1 MYLVRSLRTFIG
13 TNAERIAA
21 GLAAFLAGD
30 EYIEVDDSGVPT
42 GFEYIHTGMAWLEN
56 SGGGA
61 SDVDDL
67 TTATGSSGEMVRVAA
82 AGGLEYRTISETRTD
97 LGLVAGGA
105 GDIWV
110 EKAGDSMTGSLS
122 IVKST
127 ATATDDFLILDQDST
142 GGAYLRFNAGALSAR
157 VGLNQASSEFVV
169 GVSATPTVFQGPS
182 ATVSINTHVAFDPG
196 GYESVIFQ
204 GSGSDPAAIFNNP
217 NWADYHFQVKTENN
231 DYMVYVNSGTDS
243 FNIGTSS
250 EGTIAQF
257 SNAGIVF
264 NDEEADRNFRIA
276 GNGVTN
282 GYFYDA
288 GLNRHGFGTGT
299 PSVKVHVVE
308 TSGTVAIFEEN
319 ASGEVGINSFYNPNT
334 TDNNGALIRFD
345 TDTTGTGATAR
356 SQIAQIGVVFTVH
369 DHSTR
374 TGNIVFRNYQSG
386 AFGTRATIGLG
397 VQIGA
402 PTGGDKGAGTI
413 NVATNIYK
421 NNTAYT
427 NPDYAL
433 EHWATGE
440 IKQFANRDGAQNYY
454 RLSLDESEKFVRKNL
469 HLPRISRDSAGIFD
483 MADMALEKIEE
494 AHIYIYE
501 LHNRIKVLEQR
512 LLA

>member
-1 MYLVRSLRTFIG
+1 
-13 TNAERIAA
+13 
-21 GLAAFLAGD
+21 
-30 EYIEVDDSGVPT
+30 VPT

-217 NWADYHFQVKTENN
+217 NWANYHFQVKTENN

-288 GLNRHGFGTGT
+288 GLNRHGFGTGL
-299 PSVKVHVVE
+299 PDFPVHVLSAESNVVRLE
-308 TSGTVAIFEEN
+308 RSVSGNVNFQD
-319 ASGEVGINSFYNPNT
+319 FYNPDT
-334 TDNNGALIRFD
+334 TDGNLAIWRFLSD
-345 TDTTGTGATAR
+345 TSGTGATEEVTFGNIFCEFDTHNHA
-356 SQIAQIGVVFTVH
+356 
-369 DHSTR
+369 TR
-374 TGNIVFRNYQSG
+374 TGKIFFRTLDNGSFDTPMSISG
-386 AFGTRATIGLG
+386 NGIHGIGIGIGLSAPATSAKLE
-397 VQIGA
+397 IGG
-402 PTGGDKGAGTI
+402 TNGA
-413 NVATNIYK
+413 
-421 NNTAYT
+421 
-427 NPDYAL
+427 L
-433 EHWATGE
+433 
-440 IKQFANRDGAQNYY
+440 
-454 RLSLDESEKFVRKNL
+454 L
-469 HLPRISRDSAGIFD
+469 LPRMTTTQQNALTAVNGMIIFNSSTGKFTGYAGG
-483 MADMALEKIEE
+483 AWVAL
-494 AHIYIYE
+494 H
-501 LHNRIKVLEQR
+501 
-512 LLA
+512 